1 MRGQR
6 SRLFGI
12 ISAVKEFLERV
23 AEVLEV
29 PEIGA
34 ADDFRSVPAWGSLLG
49 FGLMVMIG
57 QRYNRRLSAAE
68 MAAARTVADLAVLA
82 GVEQ

>member
-1 MRGQR
+1 M
-6 SRLFGI
+6 
-12 ISAVKEFLERV
+12 KEFLERV

-34 ADDFRSVPAWGSLLG
+34 DDDFRSVPMWGSLLG

-57 QRYNRRLSAAE
+57 QRYGRRVSAAD
-68 MAAARTVADLAVLA
+68 MAASRTVADLAALA
-82 GVEQ
+82 GVGP